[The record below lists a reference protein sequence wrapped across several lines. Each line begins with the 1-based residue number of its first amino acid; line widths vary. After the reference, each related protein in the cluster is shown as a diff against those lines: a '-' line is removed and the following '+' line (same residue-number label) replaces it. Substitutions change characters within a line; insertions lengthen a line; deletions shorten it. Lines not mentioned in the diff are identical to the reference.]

1 MRGPSTRL
9 LAVLSG
15 AVFLAFVTVLGGQ
28 GQLFDTVILA
38 GRVIDPE
45 TNLDAVRNIGIRG
58 GVIRAVTAQT
68 MQGRV
73 SIDASGMV
81 VAPGFIDLHQH
92 ARMAVNPTMY
102 RHKAVDGVTTAL
114 ELEVGT
120 DDIDRWYDE
129 REGKALI
136 NYGVSVGH
144 VKVRMAVMNDPGE
157 WLPSGAA
164 ARDTASD
171 EQIAE
176 MARRFERGLQ
186 RGAVAAGFGIAYTP
200 GASEWELAELFR
212 LAGRYG
218 ASAHVHMR
226 GGDHGAA
233 LVELL
238 GLAAAGH
245 APLHIV
251 HIQSSQ
257 GADTAKALRV
267 VEEARAR
274 GMDITTEMYPYT
286 AGMNRIESAPWDEWA
301 DHPERFTDADFQT
314 LFWPATGE
322 RLTRESFARYRKQ
335 GGNLIR
341 FTNTEETV
349 RGAAAHPLTMIASDG
364 NSNPGEPD
372 HPRTTATYTRVLA
385 QYVRE
390 DRALSLPLAI
400 RKMTLMPAQRLE
412 RRVPAMRSKG
422 RIKVGADADIVVFDP
437 AKVKDLATYES
448 PARDSVGMQAVL
460 VKGTRVVRDGKVLDG
475 VLPGRG
481 VRAPIQNQPIAS
493 R

>member
-1 MRGPSTRL
+1 MLGSTRALWAALAGALVLASFTL
-9 LAVLSG
+9 LDA
-15 AVFLAFVTVLGGQ
+15 Q
-28 GQLFDTVILA
+28 GQLFDTVILG

-45 TNLDAVRNIGIRG
+45 TNLDAFRNIGIRG
-58 GVIRAVTAQT
+58 GVIRAVTARVI
-68 MQGRV
+68 QGRA

-92 ARMAVNPTMY
+92 ARLMTNPTLY

-120 DDIDRWYDE
+120 DDVDRWYGE

-136 NYGVSVGH
+136 NYGASIGH

-164 ARDTASD
+164 ARDKASD

-176 MARRFERGLQ
+176 MSRRFERGFQ

-200 GASEWELAELFR
+200 GATEWELAELFR
-212 LAGRYG
+212 VAGHHG

-233 LVELL
+233 LVEVL
-238 GLAAAGH
+238 GLAAAAG

-257 GADTAKALRV
+257 GVDTTQALRV

-274 GMDITTEMYPYT
+274 GMDVTTEMYPYT
-286 AGMNRIESAPWDEWA
+286 AGMNRIEAAPWDEWA
-301 DHPERFTDADFQT
+301 EHPERFTDADFQT
-314 LFWPATGE
+314 LLWPATGE
-322 RLTRESFARYRKQ
+322 RLTRESFARYRTQ

-341 FTNTEETV
+341 FANTEEVV
-349 RGAAAHPLTMIASDG
+349 RSAAAHPLTMIASDG
-364 NSNPGEPD
+364 NGNPGEPD
-372 HPRTTATYTRVLA
+372 HPRTTATFTRVLGL
-385 QYVRE
+385 YVRD
-390 DRALSLPLAI
+390 DRVLSLPLAI

-412 RRVPAMRSKG
+412 RRVPMMKNKG

-448 PARDSVGMQAVL
+448 PARDSMGMQSVL
-460 VKGTRVVRDGKVLDG
+460 VNGTLVVRDGKPLNG
-475 VLPGRG
+475 VFPGRG
-481 VRAPIQNQPIAS
+481 VRAPLPSQSGAT